1 MLFIYP
7 ASSVLA
13 ALLTYLAPT
22 QNLAL
27 TEEKMHQLIAHM
39 SIEQKVGQ
47 LIVVGFEGT
56 RINADIKS
64 NISQHFVGGVTLFA
78 RNIQSPRQLARLTT
92 DLQKLTQETEHRIPL
107 FIATDQEGGWVARLK
122 TGATVLPGNMALG
135 AAGSAELAEQAGKI
149 TAIELAAVGINL
161 NFAPVMDV
169 NNNPR
174 NPVIDRRSF
183 GEGPDLVS
191 RLGSAYIKGLQQNGV
206 LATTKHFPGHGD
218 TTVDSHTDLP
228 TVSHDVE
235 RIRAI
240 ELKPFRA
247 AIEANVA
254 AIMTAHIVYSAL
266 DADRPATLSQRI
278 LTTLLRGELGFDGL
292 IITDD
297 MEMKAIDR
305 RYRAGEAVVM
315 AIAAGADMVLT
326 LWTYQNQLEV
336 FDALVSA
343 VKSGRISEDRINQS
357 VERILKYKTA
367 FGAFDSEDATPL
379 KAIELVGSAPHRR
392 IAATIADQAITV
404 VENQSGIMPLNTC
417 TSPLAISSSPL
428 LFNLL
433 RVRYAN
439 SISARIPVEPNIE
452 TVLPKLAR
460 QAETVNVVVAGISN
474 HRQAELIYQ
483 LGTKTKT
490 PIIVAAFGSPYSL
503 QRCPNVSVSLAAYDA
518 HYESVLAAVKVMV
531 GESDAPGKLPI
542 QLTPDAR

>member
-7 ASSVLA
+7 VSFVLA

-22 QNLAL
+22 RNLAL

-305 RYRAGEAVVM
+305 RYRTGEAVVM

-367 FGAFDSEDATPL
+367 FGVFDSEDATPL

-452 TVLPKLAR
+452 TVLPILAR
-460 QAETVNVVVAGISN
+460 QAETVNVVIAGISN

>member
-7 ASSVLA
+7 VSFVLA

>member
-1 MLFIYP
+1 
-7 ASSVLA
+7 
-13 ALLTYLAPT
+13 
-22 QNLAL
+22 
-27 TEEKMHQLIAHM
+27 MHQLIAHM

-92 DLQKLTQETEHRIPL
+92 YLQKLTQETEHRIPL

-135 AAGSAELAEQAGKI
+135 AARSAELAEQAGKI

-206 LATTKHFPGHGD
+206 LATAKHFPGHGD

-247 AIEANVA
+247 VIEAKVA
-254 AIMTAHIVYSAL
+254 AIMTAHIVFSTL
-266 DADRPATLSQRI
+266 DADCPATLSRPI
-278 LTTLLRGELGFDGL
+278 LTDLLREELGFDGL

-305 RYRAGEAVVM
+305 RYRTGEAVVM

-367 FGAFDSEDATPL
+367 FGVSDSEDATPS
-379 KAIELVGSAPHRR
+379 KAIELVGSETHRR

-404 VENQSGIMPLNTC
+404 VENQSGIMPLNTDTC
-417 TSPLAISSSPL
+417 PLVISSSPL

-452 TVLPKLAR
+452 TVLPILAR
-460 QAETVNVVVAGISN
+460 QAETVNVVIAGISN

-483 LGTKTKT
+483 FGTKTET

>member
-1 MLFIYP
+1 
-7 ASSVLA
+7 
-13 ALLTYLAPT
+13 
-22 QNLAL
+22 
-27 TEEKMHQLIAHM
+27 MHQLIAHM

-206 LATTKHFPGHGD
+206 LATAKHFPGHGD

-247 AIEANVA
+247 VIEAKVA
-254 AIMTAHIVYSAL
+254 AIMTAHIVFSTL
-266 DADRPATLSQRI
+266 DADCPATLSRPI
-278 LTTLLRGELGFDGL
+278 LTDLLREELGFDGL

-305 RYRAGEAVVM
+305 RYRTGEAVVM

-367 FGAFDSEDATPL
+367 FGVSDWEDATPS
-379 KAIELVGSAPHRR
+379 KAIELVGSETHRR

-404 VENQSGIMPLNTC
+404 VENQSGIMPLNTDTC
-417 TSPLAISSSPL
+417 PLVISSSPL

-460 QAETVNVVVAGISN
+460 QAETVNVVIAGISN

-483 LGTKTKT
+483 FGTKTET

>member
-1 MLFIYP
+1 LLFIYP

-22 QNLAL
+22 RNFAL
-27 TEEKMHQLIAHM
+27 TEEEMHQLIAHM

-305 RYRAGEAVVM
+305 RYRTGEAVVM

-452 TVLPKLAR
+452 TVLPILAR
-460 QAETVNVVVAGISN
+460 QAETVNVVIAGISN